1 MTEHAE
7 KNILQLNQI
16 KGSIQ
21 EMLKEIQENK

>member
-7 KNILQLNQI
+7 KNILQFNQI
-16 KGSIQ
+16 SGSVQ